1 MIAFGEYGLGR
12 ELVEYMH
19 KNEIWTWLWFNP
31 ESYACE
37 IIGFDVVNDKVIIY
51 NGVNFNYEVVR
62 TLEIKDFIEE
72 YGDTLLF
79 CVGKYNVSWRKVGY
93 TLKGYKEYDYRKL
106 IKNILFTK

>member
-1 MIAFGEYGLGR
+1 MILFGEYGLGR
-12 ELVEYMH
+12 ELAKCMRM
-19 KNEIWTWLWFNP
+19 KAINTCLWFNP

-37 IIGFDVVNDKVIIY
+37 IIGFDNVNNKAIIY
-51 NGVNFNYEVVR
+51 NGVNFKYEVIR

-79 CVGKYNVSWRKVGY
+79 CAGKYNVSWRKAGY

-106 IKNILFTK
+106 IKTLVCK

>member
-1 MIAFGEYGLGR
+1 MATFGEYNFGR
-12 ELVEYMH
+12 ELAEYMH
-19 KNEIWTWLWFNP
+19 MNEVWTWLWFNP

-37 IIGFDVVNDKVIIY
+37 IIGFDNVSNKAIIY

-79 CVGKYNVSWRKVGY
+79 CVGKYNVSWRKLGY
-93 TLKGYKEYDYRKL
+93 AWKGHKECDFRQFIRK
-106 IKNILFTK
+106 ITQS

>member
-1 MIAFGEYGLGR
+1 MTAFGEYNFGR
-12 ELVEYMH
+12 ELAEYMH
-19 KNEIWTWLWFNP
+19 MNEIWTWLWFNP

-37 IIGFDVVNDKVIIY
+37 IIGFDNVSNKAIIY

-79 CVGKYNVSWRKVGY
+79 CVGKYNVSWRKLGY
-93 TLKGYKEYDYRKL
+93 AWKGHKEYDFRQFIRK
-106 IKNILFTK
+106 ITQS

>member
-1 MIAFGEYGLGR
+1 MIVFGEYGLGR
-12 ELVEYMH
+12 ELVEFMH

-37 IIGFDVVNDKVIIY
+37 IISFDNVNNKIIIY
-51 NGVNFNYEVVR
+51 NGVNFNYEIIR
-62 TLEIKDFIEE
+62 TLEVKDFIEE

-93 TLKGYKEYDYRKL
+93 TLKGYKESDYRKF
-106 IKNILFTK
+106 IKTLVYK

>member
-1 MIAFGEYGLGR
+1 MIAFGECGLG
-12 ELVEYMH
+12 EILVENMH
-19 KNEIWTWLWFNP
+19 KKEIWTWLWFNP

-37 IIGFDVVNDKVIIY
+37 IIGFDAVNNKVIIY

-93 TLKGYKEYDYRKL
+93 TVNGYKEFDYRKF
-106 IKNILFTK
+106 IKTLVYK